1 MLLEC
6 SPLNTYGLSVFGFL
20 ATFAAVAT
28 PALELFFVLTTSE
41 KKQKFDSTYLGL
53 FLAQSVVGLALSIVY
68 LSVPRRPDVFFH
80 DKLVDRQYSGPL
92 LYRVTFGWADPLLK
106 FAIRN
111 RGLDIDDLNFIDTTL
126 RSKDLHANFEA
137 TRGSLPLWKL
147 LLKAYWPTIL
157 LQYFLTLIYSFAQF
171 SPQIALF
178 GLLKS
183 LEDRELGQEVKW
195 RTWQWV
201 ISLGVFEMTA
211 STLNC
216 YLYWVVYTKLAMPI
230 KQQLAAFVFAK
241 AMRRKDVKGAE
252 KPDSTPDDATD
263 KHSDTD
269 ATSEADSDDED
280 DPGLGKSRQSI
291 INLVV
296 VDADVISDAVQY
308 NHLLAA
314 SMLELAIACTFL
326 VNLLGWKAT
335 FSGLSIAV
343 IVLPVNVYTA
353 KKVAN
358 AQTSLMKYRDQKVAV
373 LTEVLQGIRQI
384 KFSAAESSWQQKVSE
399 VRERE
404 LGAQWRVLSY
414 DIALLTIW
422 LLGPIMLSAVSLA
435 VYASINGKL
444 TASVAFTAMSVFET
458 LEVSFAV
465 LPELISDFVEAWVSM
480 GRIDK
485 HLDAPEK
492 GQVTVP
498 SETISF
504 EKASVAWPVDD
515 EEASTEERF
524 VLRNL
529 NMNFPA
535 KGLTV
540 ISGKTGSGKSLLL
553 ATILGEADILD
564 GTVRVPQPPP
574 IEERHDELANSS
586 NWLIDSAIAYV
597 SQTPWIE
604 NASVRQNILFDLPH
618 DATRYDMVLSACA
631 LKKDLDMLTD
641 GDLTDIGANGIN
653 LSGGQKWRVSFARA
667 LYSRASILVMDDI
680 FSAVDAHT
688 GRHLFEQA
696 LTGELGQGRTR
707 ILVTHHVGLCL
718 PRTDYAVFMEEDGAR
733 CGTIE
738 ELKKS
743 DSLASLLLSD
753 KEGEEP
759 SGETA
764 IEVDDSSP
772 AKEPAP
778 KRKLSAHHPQVE
790 PTDNTGND
798 MDSKSIPKK
807 FMEDEGRS
815 TGSIKKEIYARY
827 FKTGGNTSLW
837 LAGFSVSI
845 AYQVITVG
853 RVSFSESPMFM
864 FLLLTIN

>member
-6 SPLNTYGLSVFGFL
+6 SPLKTYGLSVFGFL
-20 ATFAAVAT
+20 ASFSAVVT
-28 PALELFFVLTTSE
+28 PALELFYVLTISE
-41 KKQKFDSTYLGL
+41 KKQSFDSTHLGL

-68 LSVPRRPDVFFH
+68 LLVPRRPDVFLH

-92 LYRVTFGWADPLLK
+92 LYRITFGWADPLLK

-111 RGLDIDDLNFIDTTL
+111 QGLEIDDLNSIDNNL
-126 RSKDLHANFEA
+126 RSKGLHANFEA
-137 TRGSLPLWKL
+137 IRGSMPLWKL

-157 LQYFLTLIYSFAQF
+157 LQYFLTFLFSFAQF
-171 SPQIALF
+171 GPQIALF

-183 LEDRELGQEVKW
+183 LEDREIGKEVKW

-211 STLNC
+211 STLDC
-216 YLYWVVYTKLAMPI
+216 FLYWVVYTKLAMPI

-252 KPDSTPDDATD
+252 KPDSTADDATD
-263 KHSDTD
+263 K
-269 ATSEADSDDED
+269 DSDDDSEDED
-280 DPGLGKSRQSI
+280 DAGLGKTRQSI
-291 INLVV
+291 VNLVV
-296 VDADVISDAVQY
+296 VDADCVSDAVQY
-308 NHLLAA
+308 NHLLAS

-326 VNLLGWKAT
+326 VKLLGWKAT
-335 FSGLSIAV
+335 LSGLSIAV
-343 IVLPVNVYTA
+343 IVLPVNIYTA
-353 KKVAN
+353 KKFAN

-384 KFSAAESSWQQKVSE
+384 KFSAAESSWQQRVSE
-399 VRERE
+399 ARERE
-404 LGAQWRVLSY
+404 LGAQWKVLSY
-414 DIALLTIW
+414 DIGLMTIW

-435 VYASINGKL
+435 VYASINGQL

-465 LPELISDFVEAWVSM
+465 LPELISDFIEAWVSM

-492 GQVTVP
+492 TQVTVP
-498 SETISF
+498 SDTIAL

-529 NMNFPA
+529 NMSFPD

-553 ATILGEADILD
+553 ATILGEADVLD

-574 IEERHDELANSS
+574 IEERHDNLANSS

-718 PRTDYAVFMEEDGAR
+718 SQTDYAVFMEEDGAR

-738 ELKKS
+738 ELKKW

-753 KEGEEP
+753 NEGEE
-759 SGETA
+759 SSSETA
-764 IEVDDSSP
+764 MEGDGSSL
-772 AKEPAP
+772 AKKPAP
-778 KRKLSAHHPQVE
+778 QRKLSIHHPQVDPHNLE
-790 PTDNTGND
+790 ND
-798 MDSKSIPKK
+798 MERKPSPKK
-807 FMEDEGRS
+807 FMEEEARA
-815 TGSIKKEIYARY
+815 TGSIKREIYARY
-827 FKTGGNTSLW
+827 FKTGNNIPLW
-837 LAGFSVSI
+837 LAGFSISI

-853 RVSFSESPMFM
+853 RVSFFSVTPIPC
-864 FLLLTIN
+864 FLADHDLVLVA